1 MPLPDVADRQPIHTR
16 AVTCRGWRRADGL
29 WDIEGHL
36 TDTKAYGFPNADRGE
51 IAAGEPIHEMW
62 LRLTLDDDLLVHD
75 VVAVTD
81 AAPFAVC
88 PAITPNFRRL
98 VGLRIGRGWR
108 RAIAERLGGVEGCTH
123 LVELL
128 GPVATTA
135 YQTIYPIVAR
145 EKARTAGD
153 RPPSHLDSCHALAR
167 DGAVV
172 RREYPRWY
180 TGPDA
185 PVPAEGGVAPKA

>member
-1 MPLPDVADRQPIHTR
+1 MPLPDAPDRQPIHTR
-16 AVTCRGWRRADGL
+16 TVTCRGWRRADGL

-36 TDTKAYGFPNADRGE
+36 EDTKAYAFPNADRG
-51 IAAGEPIHEMW
+51 
-62 LRLTLDDDLLVHD
+62 D

-81 AAPFAVC
+81 DAPFAIC
-88 PAITPNFRRL
+88 PAVTPNFRRL
-98 VGLRIGRGWR
+98 VGLRIGKGWR

-180 TGPDA
+180 TGSDSPDA
-185 PVPAEGGVAPKA
+185 ATAEPGQKARS